1 MASVTSCCSRRTKEL
16 GEAAARAAREEMV
29 MVEKRMLM
37 VLGGGFGKIGGGS
50 EGVDVRRC
58 WSLMG
63 TYFGVLTMVFIDL
76 SRSYKNDYP
85 SVRHH
90 FTGQLT
96 MH

>member
-1 MASVTSCCSRRTKEL
+1 L

-37 VLGGGFGKIGGGS
+37 VLRGGFGKIGGGS
-50 EGVDVRRC
+50 EGVDIRRC
-58 WSLMG
+58 WSLMDI
-63 TYFGVLTMVFIDL
+63 YFGVLMMVFIDL
-76 SRSYKNDYP
+76 SRSYINDYL
-85 SVRHH
+85 SIRHG